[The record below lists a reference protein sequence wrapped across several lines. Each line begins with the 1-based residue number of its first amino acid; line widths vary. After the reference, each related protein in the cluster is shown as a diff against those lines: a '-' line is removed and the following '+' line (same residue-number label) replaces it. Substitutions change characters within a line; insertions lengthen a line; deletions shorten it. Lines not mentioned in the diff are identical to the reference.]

1 MAELLYDKYKTQINE
16 IIGKIKDEKAKALP
30 SIITEITTEIV
41 PSMMVDIG
49 KVKNLTG
56 KEKKQLIIDTIQLA
70 ITEAF
75 KELNKIPEL
84 ANESWDEELRDLLV
98 TLITPTIDLLIKV
111 ENGSLKFNPKIKQF
125 FCCFN

>member
-30 SIITEITTEIV
+30 GIITEMTTQIV
-41 PSMMVDIG
+41 PSMMLDVG
-49 KVKNLTG
+49 KLKNLTG
-56 KEKKQLIIDTIQLA
+56 KEKKQLIIDTIQLS

-84 ANESWDEELRDLLV
+84 ANESWDESLRDLL
-98 TLITPTIDLLIKV
+98 ITVIAPTIDLLIKV
-111 ENGSLKFNPKIKQF
+111 ENGNLKFNPKIKRF
-125 FCCFN
+125 FCCCN